1 MDAEKCKAEQST
13 STGSDS
19 LPRHLYH
26 GTTSSRLTSIL
37 RDGLKPRGRRKG
49 NWDQYPS
56 RPDMVYLTTAYAP
69 YFAICAV
76 DEQEQGVIVEV
87 DTSQLDRELLYPDE
101 DFIAQGLAHQR
112 GLPLE
117 LIHRQV
123 RRELHNYRHH
133 AGDSITALG
142 NAAYKGTIPPGA
154 ITRYALID
162 GKLQSDLFWI
172 ALDPCISPLNYRFMG
187 PKYRSIIAWIMG
199 DRPDFDADGFNNASR
214 EMMLQINPDYHRH
227 LQAMWANR
235 NGITVHSME
244 AGNV

>member
-1 MDAEKCKAEQST
+1 VDAEKCKAEQST

-19 LPRHLYH
+19 LPKHLYH
-26 GTTSSRLTSIL
+26 GTTSSRLASIL

-49 NWDQYPS
+49 NWESYPS

-69 YFAICAV
+69 FFAIYAV
-76 DEQEQGVIVEV
+76 DEGEQGLIVEV
-87 DTSQLDRELLYPDE
+87 DASKLNPTLLYPDE
-101 DFIAQGLAHQR
+101 DFIAQALSHQKQM
-112 GLPLE
+112 PLE
-117 LIHRQV
+117 VVHRQV
-123 RRELHNYRHH
+123 RRQLSHYRHH
-133 AGDSITALG
+133 AKDSIDAMG
-142 NAAYKGTIPPGA
+142 NVAHKGAIPKSA

-172 ALDPCISPLNYRFMG
+172 GLDPCISPMNYRFCG
-187 PKYRSIIAWIMG
+187 SKYRSIIAWIMG
-199 DRPDFDADGFNNASR
+199 DRPDFDPDGFGEEGR
-214 EMMLQINPDYHRH
+214 QTMMKVNPEYMTH